1 MYPYGIRDKKSLN
14 MLVLEILEEYSDSDH
29 RLTQMDIVELLE
41 KNYGI
46 ECKRQ
51 TVKNNLTLLKDMGY
65 EISLQG
71 GIYLVSRKFED
82 AELRMLI
89 DSVLFSRTLTT
100 AQAKRLIGKLESL
113 GNKYFHAKVKHVSN
127 LPELIHSDNKQ
138 VMLNLDALNDAI
150 EQERKV
156 SFIYNSYGAD
166 LKLRPRREE
175 PYIVNPYQMVA
186 NNGRYYLLGNYD
198 KYDKYDNVSHY
209 RLDCMTYVQILDA
222 KAKPKNQVKEFAQGY
237 NLPKHMAE
245 HAYMFS
251 GPSVQVK
258 MSLSE
263 GTIGQIIDWFGKD
276 FRILQ
281 QEDDELIISLSCNEM
296 AMKWWAL
303 QYGEFVEILEPESL
317 RKAIRKAVKYMGKV
331 YK

>member
-100 AQAKRLIGKLESL
+100 AQAKRLIGKLKSL

-186 NNGRYYLLGNYD
+186 NNGRYYLLGN
-198 KYDKYDNVSHY
+198 YDKYDNVSHY